1 MAIRNKMKER
11 DSIGVLGSGL
21 MGHGIAYTAALSGFE
36 VLMLDITKEKAKKGL
51 EKIYQI
57 LEKDFER
64 GLIIKQ
70 VLHDTK
76 SRIKISEDYK
86 DLGTKNFI
94 IEAIYED
101 LDIKSEALKTAEKFI
116 KPDGIIASNTSTI
129 PISILASKI
138 KNSERFIGIHF
149 FSPVHKM
156 KLVEI
161 IKANSTSFS
170 TLEKALNFTKAI
182 TKTPIVVNDSPGFY
196 TTRVFT
202 KYPCEGMAML
212 DEGIKATSIENAGK
226 KAGYP
231 VGPLALS
238 DEVNIALVGKIRE
251 QILKYD
257 DNSSIGPWDKVIDQM
272 VSKFNR
278 VGKSQNGGFYE
289 YPLGEKKYIWESIE
303 SHFPVSVNQI
313 PEKDII
319 ERLVFA
325 QVLEAIH
332 CYQDNIITSFKDA
345 NTGSILGLGFPK
357 SSGGVLEYVN
367 SYGPQNFN
375 ERCLELAKKY
385 GKRFHPPKLLVQMA
399 KTNTLF
405 I

>member
-1 MAIRNKMKER
+1 MKKSN
-11 DSIGVLGSGL
+11 SIGVLGSGL
-21 MGHGIAYTAALSGFE
+21 MGHGIVYTAALSGFE
-36 VLMLDITKEKAKKGL
+36 VLMLDITEEKARKGL
-51 EKIYQI
+51 KKIYQI
-57 LEKDFER
+57 LEKDFEK
-64 GLIIKQ
+64 GLITKQ
-70 VLHDTK
+70 GLNDTK
-76 SRIKISEDYK
+76 ARIKVSDDYK
-86 DLGTKNFI
+86 SLKTKNFI

-101 LDIKSEALKTAEKFI
+101 LNIKSEALKTAEKFI

-161 IKANSTSFS
+161 IKANSTSSS
-170 TLEKALNFTKAI
+170 TLKKALIFTKEI
-182 TKTPIVVNDSPGFY
+182 TKTAIVVNDSPGFY
-196 TTRVFT
+196 TTRVFA

-212 DEGIKATSIENAGK
+212 DEGIRATSIENAGK

-231 VGPLALS
+231 IGPLALS
-238 DEVNIALVGKIRE
+238 DEVNIALVGNIRK

-257 DNSSIGPWDKVIDQM
+257 DRSSIGPWDKVIDKM

-278 VGKSQNGGFYE
+278 EGRSQNGGFYE
-289 YPLGEKKYIWESIE
+289 YPLGKKKYIWEAIDSY
-303 SHFPVSVNQI
+303 FPVSINQI

-319 ERLVFA
+319 ERLIFA
-325 QVLEAIH
+325 QVLEAIY
-332 CYQDNIITSFKDA
+332 CFQDNIITSVKDA

-367 SYGPQNFN
+367 NYGPQNFY

-385 GKRFHPPKLLVQMA
+385 GKRFRPPNLLVQMV